1 MTLVKALKDKY
12 DAILSQGFSLA
23 NDEMIESLV
32 LSPILQQYKLD
43 IEKQL
48 QGDEVKEDEPQ

>member
-48 QGDEVKEDEPQ
+48 QGG